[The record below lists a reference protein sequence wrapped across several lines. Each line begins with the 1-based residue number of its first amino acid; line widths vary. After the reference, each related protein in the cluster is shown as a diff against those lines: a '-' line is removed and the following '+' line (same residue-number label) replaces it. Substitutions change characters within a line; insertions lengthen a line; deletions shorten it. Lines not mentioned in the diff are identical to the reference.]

1 MHRATTSAFLV
12 LALVLGLCVP
22 VTGPALAKD
31 NNQVPATPATYQA
44 LLDCKSVADPS
55 ARLACYDQKVET
67 LAAAVRDRQLV
78 IADRETMREAR
89 RGLFGLS
96 LPRLKLFGGDAD
108 SEEVQQIE
116 STIKAVRSASDGMPI
131 FVLADDSR
139 WKQTDGRTLFTKAGG
154 KIKIKRTAMGGYMAN
169 VDGQSGVRV
178 VRLAN

>member
-1 MHRATTSAFLV
+1 MHRAISFAILTVA
-12 LALVLGLCVP
+12 LCVP
-22 VTGPALAKD
+22 IAGPALAKND
-31 NNQVPATPATYQA
+31 KQAPATPATYQA

-55 ARLACYDQKVET
+55 ARLACYDQKVAT
-67 LAAAVRDRQLV
+67 LAGAVRDRQLI

-96 LPRLKLFGGDAD
+96 LPRLKLFGSDD
-108 SEEVQQIE
+108 DTEEVKQID

-139 WKQTDGRTLFTKAGG
+139 WKQIDGRDVFAKGG
-154 KIKIKRTAMGGYMAN
+154 AKITIKRTAMGGYMAT
-169 VDGQSGVRV
+169 VDGQAGLRV